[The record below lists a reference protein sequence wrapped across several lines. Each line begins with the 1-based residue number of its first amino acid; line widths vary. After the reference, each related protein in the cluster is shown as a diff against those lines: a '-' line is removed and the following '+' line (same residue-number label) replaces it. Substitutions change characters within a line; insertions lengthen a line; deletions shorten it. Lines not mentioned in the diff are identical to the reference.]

1 MFINYLFNIE
11 AIEEAEWKSSTVLYK
26 KPVGVSLALERVI
39 KWLNLVSTSLQRTYP
54 QQKNQHSYIPESFSK
69 CYLGINTHN
78 PNEWGYYELEGGH
91 LRVVRMASPAAPAR
105 LHAEGDNVQL

>member
-1 MFINYLFNIE
+1 M
-11 AIEEAEWKSSTVLYK
+11 
-26 KPVGVSLALERVI
+26 
-39 KWLNLVSTSLQRTYP
+39 
-54 QQKNQHSYIPESFSK
+54 PESFSK

-105 LHAEGDNVQL
+105 LPTEGDNVQL